1 MCLCAFVSIYNCL
14 NVNNR
19 DLQEIYFAIAVNLT
33 LYITEQIIIR
43 EQFCGLR
50 QYFDASAYLLLLKNV
65 DTYMKHSFVCLRA
78 VGYG

>member
-1 MCLCAFVSIYNCL
+1 MRLCAFVSIYNCL

-19 DLQEIYFAIAVNLT
+19 DLQEIYFAITVNLT

-65 DTYMKHSFVCLRA
+65 DT
-78 VGYG
+78 